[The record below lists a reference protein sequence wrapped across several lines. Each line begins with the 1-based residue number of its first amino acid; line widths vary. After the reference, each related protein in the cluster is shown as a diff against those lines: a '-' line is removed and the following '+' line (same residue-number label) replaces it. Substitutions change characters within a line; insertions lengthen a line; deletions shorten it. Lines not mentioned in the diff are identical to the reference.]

1 MVLAHAAGISVF
13 VTGGIGGAH
22 RGAEKSM
29 LSMMGCKH
37 LFDYDSNGQPVCSYG
52 YQCRPDGAR

>member
-29 LSMMGCKH
+29 LSMMGCAH
-37 LFDYDSNGQPVCSYG
+37 LFIYDSHGQPICSNG
-52 YQCRPDGAR
+52 YKRRPDGAR